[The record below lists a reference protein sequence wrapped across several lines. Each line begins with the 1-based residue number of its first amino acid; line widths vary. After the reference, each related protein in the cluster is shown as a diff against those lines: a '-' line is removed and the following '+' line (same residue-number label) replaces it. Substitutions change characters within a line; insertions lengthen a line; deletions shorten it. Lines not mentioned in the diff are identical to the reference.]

1 MWFEDGTGRRD
12 FLDPLG
18 VEGLCIEGVVHYE
31 LRETAPDAFEMLAE
45 VSEPEKKS
53 MVEEKI
59 FRQMKKILHEKN
71 LDYVQFY
78 VRFTDKIL
86 PDPITGKKPLIVPFE
101 KIEIGEAV

>member
-1 MWFEDGTGRRD
+1 
-12 FLDPLG
+12 
-18 VEGLCIEGVVHYE
+18 
-31 LRETAPDAFEMLAE
+31 MLAE